1 MVKTVVRRAYI
12 EAVVT
17 KDGPMTVRARYD
29 LKSSER
35 QRLAVRLRD
44 PRILGFT
51 VAGQTV
57 APEKGPADAGGDP
70 EDKTYLINVA
80 RAANSD
86 EPFQIAML
94 FETPLQ
100 QADLGVTDVL
110 HLPLPRFDEG
120 VKCQQVYVRVW
131 VPKEYRWSAIPTDS
145 PATSASDCW
154 IRARSPTP
162 RTIPTVGF
170 PRTLFV

>member
-1 MVKTVVRRAYI
+1 MTPHLTYRYFQYPVRLALAITKHELQDVVRTVIRRAYI

-17 KDGPMTVRARYD
+17 KDGPITVRARYD

-70 EDKTYLINVA
+70 QDKTYLINVA
-80 RAANSD
+80 RATNSD
-86 EPFQIAML
+86 EPFQITML
-94 FETPLQ
+94 FETPLR
-100 QADLGVTDVL
+100 QANLGVTDV
-110 HLPLPRFDEG
+110 
-120 VKCQQVYVRVW
+120 
-131 VPKEYRWSAIPTDS
+131 SAV
-145 PATSASDCW
+145 AA
-154 IRARSPTP
+154 AA
-162 RTIPTVGF
+162 
-170 PRTLFV
+170 L